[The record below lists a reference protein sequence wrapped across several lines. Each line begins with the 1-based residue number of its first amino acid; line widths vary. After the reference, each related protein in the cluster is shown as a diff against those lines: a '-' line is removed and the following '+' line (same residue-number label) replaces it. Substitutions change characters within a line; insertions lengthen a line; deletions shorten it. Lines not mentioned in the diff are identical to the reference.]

1 MTLSLKVEVMAGSN
15 IESASKELKALAD
28 RIGVLVEAQFNEV
41 LLMMPPD
48 GDADALTRSFYR
60 ALKSES
66 KFKIADG
73 YRTNAVKQTGGV

>member
-1 MTLSLKVEVMAGSN
+1 MALSLKVEVMAGST

-28 RIGVLVEAQFNEV
+28 RIGVRVEAQFNEV

-48 GDADALTRSFYR
+48 GEADTLTRAFYR
-60 ALKSES
+60 ELKSES